1 MAATLQYCTMYGI
14 MAVAV
19 TPNLMLA
26 AVLSSAFYSMW
37 NLFAGFIIPKPV
49 RAQSGIT
56 FLVSC
61 PCRLLLIAQKELAVE
76 QGQSHASAVQA
87 RHRLCFAMHAAA
99 LFSRTEMLAGERCMQ
114 QPEGRGVLS
123 LLQRIPDWWGWYYN
137 LNPFAWSNYG
147 LVASQLGHDFTHSVN
162 TYG

>member
-114 QPEGRGVLS
+114 QPEGRGVVVTAAA
-123 LLQRIPDWWGWYYN
+123 DT
-137 LNPFAWSNYG
+137 G
-147 LVASQLGHDFTHSVN
+147 LVGLVLQPEPLCVEQLRPGCLAA
-162 TYG
+162 GP